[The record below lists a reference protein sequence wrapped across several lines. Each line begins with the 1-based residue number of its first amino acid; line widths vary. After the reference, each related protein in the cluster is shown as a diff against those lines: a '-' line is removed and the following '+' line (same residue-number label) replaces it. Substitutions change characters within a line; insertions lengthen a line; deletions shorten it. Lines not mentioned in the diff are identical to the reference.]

1 MLNINKLKTMKKATL
16 TVLTIISLASCTKE
30 YVRPSHVQNDGKEIQ
45 KPKTYEGN
53 WLLNY
58 SNSALT
64 YHSEYTAST
73 FKNDSI
79 VFNYRFENGNYI
91 LDTNGVDTYQQRIK
105 ILLDNQMEWNQLNLI
120 DGTSRTLYFTK

>member
-1 MLNINKLKTMKKATL
+1 MKKLTL

-30 YVRPSHVQNDGKEIQ
+30 YVSPNHAQNDGKEIQ
-45 KPKTYEGN
+45 KPKIYEGN

-64 YHSEYTAST
+64 YQAEYTANT
-73 FKNDSI
+73 FKNDSV

-120 DGTSRTLYFTK
+120 DGTNRTLYFVK

>member
-1 MLNINKLKTMKKATL
+1 MKKLTL

-30 YVRPSHVQNDGKEIQ
+30 YVSPNSNHAQNDGKEIQ
-45 KPKTYEGN
+45 KPKIYEGN

-64 YHSEYTAST
+64 YQAEYTANT
-73 FKNDSI
+73 FQNDSI

-105 ILLDNQMEWNQLNLI
+105 ILLNNQMEWNQLNLI
-120 DGTSRTLYFTK
+120 DGTNRTLYFVK

>member
-1 MLNINKLKTMKKATL
+1 MKKLTL

-30 YVRPSHVQNDGKEIQ
+30 YVSPNSNHAQNDGKEIQ
-45 KPKTYEGN
+45 KPKIYEGN

-64 YHSEYTAST
+64 YQAEYTAST

-120 DGTSRTLYFTK
+120 DSTSRTLYFTK

>member
-1 MLNINKLKTMKKATL
+1 MKKLTL

-30 YVRPSHVQNDGKEIQ
+30 YVSPNSNHTQNDGKEIQ
-45 KPKTYEGN
+45 KPKIYEGN

-64 YHSEYTAST
+64 YQAEYTANT
-73 FKNDSI
+73 FKNDSV

-105 ILLDNQMEWNQLNLI
+105 ILLYNQMEWNQLNLI
-120 DGTSRTLYFTK
+120 DGTNRTLYFVK